1 MSCSRA
7 SAKTSLHQHGFSLV
21 ELLVGVLIGLIATLA
36 ISNVFSSFEARKRAI
51 TSGGDAQSSGLMA
64 MYYIQ
69 RDVQNAGYGLP
80 FNNSTDPSPMLCPLN
95 TSINQGGVVI
105 NLTPVQIVDGGNDS
119 DIIRV
124 RYGTSASGGSSMRAT
139 GIITAPTLDGSLI
152 GCQVNDVVL
161 MTQTP
166 TSPKCSLARLSKLNA
181 DRTIQSLTE
190 MNTAP
195 TDSPVT
201 DLNSN
206 DKVRFSC
213 LGVWNQYQYSV
224 GANHELT
231 RTGGVSS
238 ASPFPDNNATPLV
251 SDIVSVQAQYGIAQ
265 TVDASSSSTTSA
277 KYLNQVNQWVDAT
290 GNYGSTMS
298 LLTRNQ
304 IRAIRVAVVARDGTL
319 QKDVVSQ
326 ACSGT
331 SSGVNKVC
339 IWTMDSTPASVN
351 LTANAD
357 WQRYRYRVFE
367 AVIPLRNV
375 IWNRDAL

>member
-1 MSCSRA
+1 MSCSIA
-7 SAKTSLHQHGFSLV
+7 SAKKSLHQQGFSLV

-51 TSGGDAQSSGLMA
+51 ASGGDAQSSGLMA

-105 NLTPVQIVDGGNDS
+105 NLSPVQIVDGGNDS

-139 GIITAPTLDGSLI
+139 GIITAPTLDSSLI

-166 TSPKCSLARLSKLNA
+166 TSPKCSMARLSKLNA

-224 GANHELT
+224 GASHELT
-231 RTGGVSS
+231 RSGGVSS
-238 ASPFPDNNATPLV
+238 ATPFPDSNATPLV

-265 TVDASSSSTTSA
+265 TVDATSSSTTSA

-290 GNYGSTMS
+290 GNYGPTMS

-319 QKDVVSQ
+319 QKDIVSQ

-331 SSGVNKVC
+331 TSGVNKVC
-339 IWTMDSTPASVN
+339 IWTMDSTPASVS